1 MPSKI
6 RTQLMGSVQVLNQA
20 EYQEGLGWMEVLPS
34 QTTQEEVSRVVD
46 ESSTFQKVFS
56 NLRWSSTFGY
66 SSNTP
71 FQRQRREEEKNVP
84 SKKVSGETN
93 QHSKL
98 SKCYLDAHPDSS
110 HWTPGSDDSDSPH
123 KAMFVR
129 IRIEKIY
136 SVGGF
141 GDEHRIGYVSKEAW
155 ERLGRSDRSSFS
167 E

>member
-6 RTQLMGSVQVLNQA
+6 RTQLMGSVQVLNEAKHQD
-20 EYQEGLGWMEVLPS
+20 GLGWMEVLPS
-34 QTTQEEVSRVVD
+34 QTTQEEVTSRDRDVYRQK
-46 ESSTFQKVFS
+46 STFQKVFS
-56 NLRWSSTFGY
+56 NLRWLSAFGHSSTL
-66 SSNTP
+66 P
-71 FQRQRREEEKNVP
+71 LQLQEREEEKNVL

-93 QHSKL
+93 QHTKL

-155 ERLGRSDRSSFS
+155 EQAWKERS
-167 E
+167 